1 MLNMMGAYGE
11 WAASRFAD
19 HAGSLSLRTR
29 HRQDLEAWRDEAVA
43 FARMLLAEEPS
54 PPLPDVQVQGV
65 WEHEGLVIEDLSWQ
79 LPYGPRTQAYFLKP
93 VHTSAPLPG
102 ILALH
107 DHGGKKNWGRHKL
120 VEVPHIPLTG
130 PMRQHRGYYGDRAW
144 ANALAQSGYA
154 VLVHDA
160 FAFGSRRIRLDDVP
174 PAIQQDTQETPL
186 ENQGEI
192 DAYNN
197 WAAYHEAI
205 LAKSLFAAGL
215 TWPGVVLYE
224 DRVALDIL
232 CSRPEVDANR
242 IGCGGLSGGGLRTV
256 YLGGLDDRI
265 QVAVCVG
272 MMTTWRDFLL
282 HRSVNHTWMIYTPR
296 LAQALDYPEIL
307 GLRVPKPTMVL
318 NNNSDPLF
326 TLPEMR
332 RADDQLAEVYRLA
345 DSPENYECHFFAGGH
360 KFDREMQDVAQE
372 FWRRLL

>member
-1 MLNMMGAYGE
+1 M
-11 WAASRFAD
+11 
-19 HAGSLSLRTR
+19 
-29 HRQDLEAWRDEAVA
+29 
-43 FARMLLAEEPS
+43 
-54 PPLPDVQVQGV
+54 
-65 WEHEGLVIEDLSWQ
+65 
-79 LPYGPRTQAYFLKP
+79 
-93 VHTSAPLPG
+93 
-102 ILALH
+102 
-107 DHGGKKNWGRHKL
+107 
-120 VEVPHIPLTG
+120 
-130 PMRQHRGYYGDRAW
+130 
-144 ANALAQSGYA
+144 
-154 VLVHDA
+154 HDA

-174 PAIQQDTQETPL
+174 PAIQQDTQETSL
-186 ENQGEI
+186 ENQAEI

-282 HRSVNHTWMIYTPR
+282 HRSVNHTWMVYTPR

-345 DSPENYECHFFAGGH
+345 GSPENYECHFFAGGH

-372 FWRRLL
+372 FWSRLL